1 MVATEDKATGTSTYS
16 NEDCLPPVFRD
27 VLKPTFLALSESSLL
42 QRCVLG
48 ATQCQNECLNSL
60 VWTRCPKRK
69 HRGYK
74 AVRCAVASAVCHFH
88 EGAESRLGTMKRLS
102 TDAGV
107 HIQKKPVKKR
117 QAENEKI

>member
-1 MVATEDKATGTSTYS
+1 M
-16 NEDCLPPVFRD
+16 FRD

-42 QRCVLG
+42 QRCFLG

-60 VWTRCPKRK
+60 VRARCPKRK
-69 HRGYK
+69 HHGYK

-88 EGAESRLGTMKRLS
+88 EGAESRLETMKRLS

-107 HIQKKPVKKR
+107 HIQRKPVKKKTSR
-117 QAENEKI
+117 EWKNLTDRPLKKKSEDARE